1 MAELEK
7 TTGWSLADLLQ
18 DPVEKSLEDTLAE
31 LEEAVVAFEG
41 MRQVL
46 TSEVSAA
53 DFKAALATLEKIT
66 TLRSRIGA
74 YAELA
79 FSADTQNPAV
89 LNLRDRVD
97 QVETDVGNRCLY
109 FDLWFT
115 ALPDE
120 VAAKLIAQGGE
131 LRYFLETIR
140 RFKPFMLSE
149 AEEKIINSKD
159 VNGIDAIVNLYEM
172 LSSAFVY
179 KLAVD
184 GEEKSLTR
192 DELTTYFQS
201 PSADLRARAYQELFR
216 VYEQNAAVMAQM
228 YVHRVRDWH
237 TEGIELRG
245 YASAI
250 AAQNLEND
258 LPDDVVETLLQA
270 CRQNATL
277 FRRYFKLKA
286 RLLGLDKLRRYDL
299 YAPLATSDKR
309 YDFSVAK
316 QMVLDS
322 YNAFLP
328 DVAALA
334 KRVFD
339 EDHLDSEIRS
349 EKQGGAFCY
358 TVLPELTPWVLTN
371 YNGQARDIATLAHEL
386 GHAIHGMLAN
396 QHSVLTQTPS
406 LPLAETASVF
416 GEMLLTDRLLK
427 QEKDPSIRRELLS
440 RALDDTYITVLRQ
453 AYFTM
458 FEKEAHDMIVAGEA
472 VDELS
477 EHYLANLREQFGD
490 AVDVSDDFKL
500 EWVGVPHMINTP
512 FYTYAYSF
520 GQLLVLSLYQQY
532 QIDGEA
538 FLPRYLRILSYGGSE
553 APLKVLTEAGLDI
566 TRPAFWQGGFD
577 VLEKMILDLEQIT

>member
-1 MAELEK
+1 
-7 TTGWSLADLLQ
+7 
-18 DPVEKSLEDTLAE
+18 
-31 LEEAVVAFEG
+31 
-41 MRQVL
+41 
-46 TSEVSAA
+46 
-53 DFKAALATLEKIT
+53 
-66 TLRSRIGA
+66 
-74 YAELA
+74 
-79 FSADTQNPAV
+79 
-89 LNLRDRVD
+89 
-97 QVETDVGNRCLY
+97 
-109 FDLWFT
+109 
-115 ALPDE
+115 
-120 VAAKLIAQGGE
+120 
-131 LRYFLETIR
+131 
-140 RFKPFMLSE
+140 
-149 AEEKIINSKD
+149 
-159 VNGIDAIVNLYEM
+159 
-172 LSSAFVY
+172 
-179 KLAVD
+179 VD